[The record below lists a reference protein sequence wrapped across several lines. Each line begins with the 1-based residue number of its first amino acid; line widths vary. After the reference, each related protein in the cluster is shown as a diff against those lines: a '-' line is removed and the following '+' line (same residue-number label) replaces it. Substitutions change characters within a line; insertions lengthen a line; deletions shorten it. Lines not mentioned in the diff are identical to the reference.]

1 MTLKMIDYLRR
12 LDDATSL
19 NRMIPA
25 SKTANRELDFQRVKT
40 IPAARKRDS
49 NSGEHDVN
57 HGVSHDVFLEIRL
70 KQFCD

>member
-19 NRMIPA
+19 NRMIPGP
-25 SKTANRELDFQRVKT
+25 SKTANHELDFPRVKT

-57 HGVSHDVFLEIRL
+57 HGVSHDVFLE
-70 KQFCD
+70 